1 MARMLN
7 IDVSAG
13 DILPALQAFLKS
25 VLAQETISA
34 LLVPLH
40 LPMKDRVMPTLV
52 SDPAKLAAADP
63 LAPAF
68 PLNAARLAARLTRHA
83 AGGRIAAVLRPC
95 EIRALVELV
104 KLKQASTEDLLLIG
118 IDCLGAFTN
127 REFARYTA
135 KTGAEATTAFYRRIL
150 SEDQRPPDDFDLAPA
165 CRVCEHPVAEG
176 ADIVIGLYGA
186 APGGPLWAEARTPK
200 GEALLEKLGPAAA
213 EAPVRR
219 EDALAEL
226 IAARSARRDEMFAAT
241 HRQTDSLEKLS
252 AYLAACVN
260 CYNCRVACPVCYCR
274 ECVFVTDVFDHEPFQ
289 YLKWAHRKGAVKMPT
304 DTIFFHLTRLAHIS
318 TACVGCGQCSNACPN
333 DIAVMELFRS
343 VSHRTQAAFEY
354 EAGRSLDE
362 PPPLAVFKEDEFGE
376 VTGL

>member
-1 MARMLN
+1 MARMLK
-7 IDVSAG
+7 IDVTAG

-25 VLAQETISA
+25 VLAQEEISA

-40 LPMKDRVMPTLV
+40 LPAKARVMPTLV
-52 SDPAKLAAADP
+52 SDPARLDAADP

-68 PLNAARLAARLTRHA
+68 PLNAARLAARLTRRG

-104 KLKQASTEDLLLIG
+104 KLKQASTEDLILIG

-127 REFARYTA
+127 RDYTRYAA
-135 KTGAEATTAFYRRIL
+135 KTGAEATAAFYRAIL
-150 SEDQRPPDDFDLAPA
+150 ADGRPPEAFELAPA
-165 CRVCEHPVAEG
+165 CRVCEHPIAEG
-176 ADIVIGLYGA
+176 ADILIGLYGA
-186 APGGPLWAEARTPK
+186 APGGPLWAEARTPQ
-200 GEALLEKLGPAAA
+200 GEAFLEQLGAGST
-213 EAPVRR
+213 EAPAGRSAAVA
-219 EDALAEL
+219 ALVAE
-226 IAARSARRDEMFAAT
+226 RSARRDAMFAAT
-241 HRQTDSLEKLS
+241 REQTGSLEKLS
-252 AYLAACVN
+252 AYLAACIN

-318 TACVGCGQCSNACPN
+318 TSCVGCGQCSNACPN
-333 DIAVMELFRS
+333 EIAVMELFRS

-362 PPPLAVFKEDEFGE
+362 PLPLAVFKEDEFGE